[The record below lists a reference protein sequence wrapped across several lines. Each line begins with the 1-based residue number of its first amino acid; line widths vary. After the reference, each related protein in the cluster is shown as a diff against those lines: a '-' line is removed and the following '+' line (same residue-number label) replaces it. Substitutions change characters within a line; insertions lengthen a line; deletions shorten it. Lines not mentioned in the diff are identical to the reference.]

1 MHIRFST
8 VFALS
13 ALSAT
18 LTLAGPVFAQGTR
31 LSEPAGGFSYT
42 VPAGWQ
48 IKTLPG
54 LKYRVCYAAPSA
66 GFAPNINIVDEVAA
80 MPLDTYVRVSLKM
93 MQKGYTNLHMVST
106 TSFPAAAG
114 LVGRRMA
121 ITGSLS
127 GRSVYQVFYFFPA
140 ANNRK
145 IIATATWLTKDGT
158 KYVAPTNA
166 AMKTFKLQ

>member
-1 MHIRFST
+1 MHTRFSSLL
-8 VFALS
+8 ALS
-13 ALSAT
+13 ALSTT
-18 LTLAGPVFAQGTR
+18 LALAGPAFAQGAR
-31 LSEPAGGFSYT
+31 LSEPAGGFSYA

-54 LKYRVCYAAPSA
+54 LKYKICYVMPSA

-80 MPLDTYVRVSLKM
+80 VPLDTYIKASLGP
-93 MQKGYTNLHMVST
+93 MQKGYTNLHVLNT

-121 ITGSLS
+121 ITGSLL
-127 GRSVYQVFYFFPA
+127 GKSVYQVFYFFPA
-140 ANNRK
+140 ANDRK
-145 IIATATWLTKDGT
+145 IIATASWLNKDGT
-158 KYVAPTNA
+158 KYVAPVNA